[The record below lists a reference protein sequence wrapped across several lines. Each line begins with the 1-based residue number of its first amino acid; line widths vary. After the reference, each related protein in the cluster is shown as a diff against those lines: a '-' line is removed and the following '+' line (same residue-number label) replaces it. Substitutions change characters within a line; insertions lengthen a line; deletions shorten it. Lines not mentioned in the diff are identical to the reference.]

1 VNLVNNLLAYIFS
14 ILLIIGLILI
24 FILIILP
31 EIRKSIKNKKRYRGL
46 RDYQNLK
53 KLQKLDIPKPPKHT
67 KKSIGLIP
75 ICIKRDF
82 EKGYTLPQIEE
93 DLLKKGYT
101 PGDFDKHLLPYLKRA
116 LIIDE
121 KETQTKEALV
131 ERLRLGKLKK
141 KNKTLK
147 KQKL

>member
-1 VNLVNNLLAYIFS
+1 M
-14 ILLIIGLILI
+14 
-24 FILIILP
+24 
-31 EIRKSIKNKKRYRGL
+31 
-46 RDYQNLK
+46 
-53 KLQKLDIPKPPKHT
+53 
-67 KKSIGLIP
+67 
-75 ICIKRDF
+75 
-82 EKGYTLPQIEE
+82 
-93 DLLKKGYT
+93 LKKGYT